1 MQIKRFSAILSNFLR
16 RRETRVKRMKKRRL
30 EVEFAYDFDLMGFAS
45 SARGYKL
52 AWELNRALGINLVKQ
67 EDLKMSTREGEFFF
81 ARFEHQSALNTVKLF
96 RNRSNDGDTRST
108 FLVPEHPHLDYILYS
123 RGDEDIDSKRL
134 QEVLRNIPSIELVA
148 FLPLA
153 ALKSKDNFIF

>member
-1 MQIKRFSAILSNFLR
+1 
-16 RRETRVKRMKKRRL
+16 MKKRRL
-30 EVEFAYDFDLMGFAS
+30 DVEFAYDFELTGLIS

-52 AWELNRALGINLVKQ
+52 AWEINHTLGVNLTRKD
-67 EDLKMSTREGEFFF
+67 DLKMTTKDGEFFF
-81 ARFEHQSALNTVKLF
+81 AFFEHQSTVNTVKLF
-96 RNRSNDGDTRST
+96 RNRANEGDSV
-108 FLVPEHPHLDYILYS
+108 LIPEHSHLDYILYAK
-123 RGDEDIDSKRL
+123 GDEEMGSKRL

>member
-1 MQIKRFSAILSNFLR
+1 
-16 RRETRVKRMKKRRL
+16 MKKRRL
-30 EVEFAYDFDLMGFAS
+30 EVEFAYDFELMGLIS

-52 AWELNRALGINLVKQ
+52 AWEINHSLAVNLEKKD
-67 EDLKMSTREGEFFF
+67 DLKMTTKDGDYFFTF
-81 ARFEHQSALNTVKLF
+81 YSHQSTINTFNLF
-96 RNRSNDGDTRST
+96 RNRSNEGDTKGI
-108 FLVPEHPHLDYILYS
+108 FLVPEHPHLDYILYAK
-123 RGDEDIDSKRL
+123 GDEDMRSKRL